1 MTPDYCEL
9 DPDGDVIL
17 ILERR
22 HEEDEGEEGVPTD
35 DPLSPTEEAPAEEAP
50 AEWIEEAPAEEAP
63 AEEAPADEAP
73 AEWIEEAL
81 AEDAPAEWIEA
92 APAEDPPAEW
102 IEEAPAEEAPA
113 EEAPAEEALAE
124 EAPAEW
130 PASEE
135 IPVDDPP
142 APTGGT
148 LTGDVRDSEKQPKS
162 EHIRMRVSS
171 KHLILASP
179 YFRNMLQ
186 GDFKEGVD
194 LDTTG
199 AAEIPLV
206 GDHPAALL
214 ILLNIIHGH
223 TRRVP
228 RDVDLRMLTWIA
240 ILVSKYEFHEVAEMF
255 TDTWVEKL
263 KGSMPIS
270 LTDDLRAVIC
280 IYWVFRKSSEFKR
293 ATQIAL
299 MDSNDRIE
307 EDGLPIPSSVFGNI
321 RIQCSYSRI

>member
-50 AEWIEEAPAEEAP
+50 AEWIEEAPAK
-63 AEEAPADEAP
+63 
-73 AEWIEEAL
+73 
-81 AEDAPAEWIEA
+81 DA
-92 APAEDPPAEW
+92 PAEW
-102 IEEAPAEEAPA
+102 IEEAPAKDAPTEWIKEAPA
-113 EEAPAEEALAE
+113 ED
-124 EAPAEW
+124 APAEW
-130 PASEE
+130 PAAEE

-199 AAEIPLV
+199 AAKIPLV

-270 LTDDLRAVIC
+270 LTDDLRAAIC

-307 EDGLPIPSSVFGNI
+307 VDGLPIPSSVFGNI

>member
-17 ILERR
+17 ILERW

-35 DPLSPTEEAPAEEAP
+35 DPLSPTEEAL
-50 AEWIEEAPAEEAP
+50 AEWIEGAPAEDAP
-63 AEEAPADEAP
+63 
-73 AEWIEEAL
+73 
-81 AEDAPAEWIEA
+81 AEDAPAEWPA
-92 APAEDPPAEW
+92 A
-102 IEEAPAEEAPA
+102 
-113 EEAPAEEALAE
+113 
-124 EAPAEW
+124 
-130 PASEE
+130 EE
-135 IPVDDPP
+135 IPVDDPS

-194 LDTTG
+194 LGTAG

-214 ILLNIIHGH
+214 ILLNIIHSH
-223 TRRVP
+223 IRRVP
-228 RDVDLRMLTWIA
+228 RDVDLRMLMWIA
-240 ILVSKYEFHEVAEMF
+240 ILVDKYEFHEVAEMF

-270 LTDDLRAVIC
+270 LTDDLRAAIC

>member
-35 DPLSPTEEAPAEEAP
+35 DPLSPTEEAPAEEA
-50 AEWIEEAPAEEAP
+50 
-63 AEEAPADEAP
+63 
-73 AEWIEEAL
+73 
-81 AEDAPAEWIEA
+81 
-92 APAEDPPAEW
+92 PAEW